1 MSRDAKR
8 PVGTWFELPLDD
20 GVHFALGLLVGR
32 PIPKVTEFAFFGP
45 WNRPVTIDDVVGL
58 RPGDEVRLVGLPTHA
73 CTEKL
78 VTARG
83 WVDLGVHPAVNTQDW
98 YELGDRL
105 IPNAFVQRD
114 LTLALVEG
122 WKPAHPTRPEQ
133 ASSWWYWPAGKEWF
147 EGVPRG
153 DLSALEAVF
162 AEVLASERVGREAS
176 MVAFGAVEL
185 AARTYVLGWLYT
197 SRRWS
202 MPDIELGWTE
212 RVTLFLAEVPEAQH
226 RDGALMRELRDRG
239 RLVLDWLWERSLW
252 VEELRAGDSAVW
264 DVFERRTSALRE
276 WFELKWLLP
285 PTFAEVLDNAMG
297 AFERTFV
304 TGSIDDDDDGDDGV
318 FVPQVVPVGVDGL
331 TRLGVMSWF
340 QLDDVSDWSAGAL
353 QRDGWLAVMA
363 GLDRAL
369 DDGVGGVLDGG
380 VGLAAADVVARLV
393 SGGESGFDRTV
404 GGVVEERVA
413 AWVAANSGRDVD
425 AGTVD
430 KARRVVAL
438 MRRGELAEEIDGMN
452 DERRAAWE
460 LLLSSI
466 ERRLDLRGQRQ

>member
-147 EGVPRG
+147 EGFRG
-153 DLSALEAVF
+153 
-162 AEVLASERVGREAS
+162 GIGI
-176 MVAFGAVEL
+176 GAC
-185 AARTYVLGWLYT
+185 
-197 SRRWS
+197 
-202 MPDIELGWTE
+202 
-212 RVTLFLAEVPEAQH
+212 
-226 RDGALMRELRDRG
+226 GAG
-239 RLVLDWLWERSLW
+239 
-252 VEELRAGDSAVW
+252 
-264 DVFERRTSALRE
+264 
-276 WFELKWLLP
+276 
-285 PTFAEVLDNAMG
+285 
-297 AFERTFV
+297 
-304 TGSIDDDDDGDDGV
+304 
-318 FVPQVVPVGVDGL
+318 GVDG
-331 TRLGVMSWF
+331 RIWC
-340 QLDDVSDWSAGAL
+340 
-353 QRDGWLAVMA
+353 
-363 GLDRAL
+363 
-369 DDGVGGVLDGG
+369 GG
-380 VGLAAADVVARLV
+380 VGCSNVCAGLVVHVQAL
-393 SGGESGFDRTV
+393 
-404 GGVVEERVA
+404 
-413 AWVAANSGRDVD
+413 VD
-425 AGTVD
+425 A
-430 KARRVVAL
+430 RYRV
-438 MRRGELAEEIDGMN
+438 G
-452 DERRAAWE
+452 
-460 LLLSSI
+460 
-466 ERRLDLRGQRQ
+466 LD